1 MMTTYQDFTIQIIFE
16 SSVSTPLQSDTLF
29 GHICWAIRYLKWNG
43 VDKLADFLSYYDKGS
58 PPLLISNGFPKGY
71 LPKPVIP
78 PVTQKDLDQ
87 IVSKEDRIEE
97 SFKIKTI
104 KKTEVIPRNTFAEL
118 QKDMIT
124 PVKLFE
130 VMYDKVVYES
140 ITNLKAKEQSVLV
153 QHNTI
158 DRIKGSVREGALF
171 SQEET
176 FFSNSNDGGCFEL
189 YLKTNYFSSDDLNK
203 IFTYIGR
210 TGFGKDKS
218 TGKGAFNYEIKEGID
233 ISEADKP
240 NAFMTLSSFVPF
252 GNDPIKGY
260 YNIIHKYGKLGGHY
274 AQGTEEALGNPFK
287 VPLIMFSA
295 GSVFFDDDYKRGK
308 VYGSLLKNVHKNKD
322 IRHYAYAFPI
332 GINIEV
338 SNEDT

>member
-1 MMTTYQDFTIQIIFE
+1 MNYTVEINFK
-16 SSVSTPLQSDTLF
+16 SSIATPLQSDTIF
-29 GHICWAIRYLKWNG
+29 GHICWAVRYLNWDVVN
-43 VDKLADFLSYYDKGS
+43 KLADFLCQYDNGS
-58 PPLLISNGFPKGY
+58 PPLIISNGFPKGY

-78 PVTQKDLDQ
+78 PVTQKELDK
-87 IVSKEDRIEE
+87 IVGKENRIEK

-104 KKTEVIPRNTFAEL
+104 KKTEIIPRKTFAEL
-118 QKDMIT
+118 QQDMT

-130 VMYDKVVYES
+130 AMYEKDVYDS
-140 ITNLKAKEQSVLV
+140 IINLKSKEQSVIT

-176 FFSNSNDGGCFEL
+176 YFSDDAGCFEV
-189 YLKTNYFSSDDLNK
+189 YLRTNYFNRDDLNK

-210 TGFGKDKS
+210 DGFGKDKS
-218 TGKGAFNYEIKEGID
+218 TGKGAFNFDIKEGIE
-233 ISEADKP
+233 IIEAEKT
-240 NAFMTLSSFVPF
+240 NAFMTLSSFVPSK
-252 GNDPIKGY
+252 NDPVKGY
-260 YNIIHKYGKLGGHY
+260 YNLVHKYGKLGGHY
-274 AQGTEEALGNPFK
+274 AQGTQEALGNPFK

-295 GSVFFDDDYKRGK
+295 GSVFFDDNYRSGK

-332 GINIEV
+332 GINVNIEDN
-338 SNEDT
+338 NEDI